1 MKPVLDKLHQNLKSI
16 VKKVKRYIKT
26 LWAIA
31 LIFGFAVK
39 SYAQEGIRAPLEL
52 GKIEPYKMEVT
63 YDKTSHLIF
72 PTAIRYVDLGSEYLI
87 AGKAEDAENVLRIK
101 ATARDFEGE
110 TNFSVIT
117 NDGRFYSFNV
127 YYSSYP
133 EVLSYDLLTLQ
144 KAVGKASG
152 NDVLFEELGNNSP
165 SLAGLLLKTI
175 YSKDKRIVK
184 HIGAKSYGIQFILKG
199 IYIHNG
205 KYYFH
210 TELRNRTNV
219 PFHIDFVNFKAV
231 DKKIAKRTVVQER
244 PIIPLRIYKPLN
256 EIAGK
261 TVEQNVFLL
270 DQFTIDGDKIL
281 LIEIFEKN
289 GGRHQ
294 TLQVE
299 NLDLLKARLV
309 NDMHLKF

>member
-1 MKPVLDKLHQNLKSI
+1 MKNH
-16 VKKVKRYIKT
+16 IKT
-26 LWAIA
+26 FWAFA
-31 LIFGFAVK
+31 LIIGFAVNTF
-39 SYAQEGIRAPLEL
+39 AQDSIKAPLAL
-52 GKIEPYKMEVT
+52 GKIEPYQMQVT
-63 YDKTSHLIF
+63 YDKTTHLIF

-87 AGKAEDAENVLRIK
+87 AGKADDAENVLRVK
-101 ATARDFEGE
+101 ASVKDFETE

-127 YYSSYP
+127 HYSPYP
-133 EVLSYDLLTLQ
+133 EALSYDLLTMQ
-144 KAVGKASG
+144 KAVDKKNG

-165 SLAGLLLKTI
+165 SLAGLLLETI
-175 YSKDKRIVK
+175 YKNNNRIVK
-184 HIGAKSYGIQFILKG
+184 HIGAKSFGIQFILKG

-219 PFHIDFVNFKAV
+219 PFQIDFINFKVV
-231 DKKIAKRTVVQER
+231 DKKVAKRTVVQER
-244 PIIPLRIYKPLN
+244 PMIPLRTYKPLD
-256 EIAGK
+256 EIGGK
-261 TVEQNVFLL
+261 AIEQNVFLL
-270 DQFTIDGDKIL
+270 DQFTIADDKVL

-299 NLDLLKARLV
+299 NSDLIKARLI

>member
-1 MKPVLDKLHQNLKSI
+1 MKNYLK
-16 VKKVKRYIKT
+16 T
-26 LWAIA
+26 FWAIA
-31 LIFGFAVK
+31 LILGFAVT
-39 SYAQEGIRAPLEL
+39 SYAQDTIRTPLAL
-52 GKIEPYKMEVT
+52 GKIEPYRMEVT

-72 PTAIRYVDLGSEYLI
+72 PTAIRYVDLGSDYLI
-87 AGKAEDAENVLRIK
+87 AGKAEDAENVLRVK
-101 ATARDFEGE
+101 ASVRDFEPE

-133 EVLSYDLLTLQ
+133 EALSYDLLTMQ
-144 KAVGKASG
+144 KAVDKANG

-165 SLAGLLLKTI
+165 SLAGLLLETI
-175 YSKDKRIVK
+175 YKKDKRIVK
-184 HIGAKSYGIQFILKG
+184 HIGAKSFGIQFILKG

-219 PFHIDFVNFKAV
+219 PFQIDFVNFKVV
-231 DKKIAKRTVVQER
+231 DKKVAKRTVVQER
-244 PIIPLRIYKPLN
+244 PLLPLRTYKPLT
-256 EIAGK
+256 EISGQ
-261 TVEQNVFLL
+261 TTEQNVFLL
-270 DQFTIDGDKIL
+270 DQFTIADDKVL

-299 NLDLLKARLV
+299 NSDLIKARLI

>member
-1 MKPVLDKLHQNLKSI
+1 MKNHLK
-16 VKKVKRYIKT
+16 T
-26 LWAIA
+26 FWAFA
-31 LIFGFAVK
+31 LMIGFAV
-39 SYAQEGIRAPLEL
+39 SSFAQDSIRTPLAL
-52 GKIEPYKMEVT
+52 GKIEPYQMEVT

-72 PTAIRYVDLGSEYLI
+72 PTGIRYVDLGSEYLI
-87 AGKAEDAENVLRIK
+87 AGKAEDAENVLRVK
-101 ATARDFEGE
+101 ASVRDFESE

-133 EVLSYDLLTLQ
+133 DVLSYDLLTMQ
-144 KAVGKASG
+144 KAVDKTNG

-165 SLAGLLLKTI
+165 SLAGLLLETI
-175 YSKDKRIVK
+175 YKNDKRIVK
-184 HIGAKSYGIQFILKG
+184 HIGAKSFGIQFILKG

-210 TELRNRTNV
+210 TELGNRTNV
-219 PFHIDFVNFKAV
+219 PFEIDFINFKIV

-244 PIIPLRIYKPLN
+244 PMIPLRTYKPLDDIN
-256 EIAGK
+256 GK
-261 TVEQNVFLL
+261 STEQNVFLL
-270 DQFTIDGDKIL
+270 DQFTIADDKIL

-299 NLDLLKARLV
+299 NSDLIKARLID
-309 NDMHLKF
+309 DMHLKF

>member
-1 MKPVLDKLHQNLKSI
+1 MKNHLK
-16 VKKVKRYIKT
+16 T
-26 LWAIA
+26 FWTIA
-31 LIFGFAVK
+31 LMIGFAI
-39 SYAQEGIRAPLEL
+39 SSFAQDSIRTPLAL
-52 GKIEPYKMEVT
+52 GKIEPYQMEVT

-72 PTAIRYVDLGSEYLI
+72 PTGIRYVDLGSEYLI
-87 AGKAEDAENVLRIK
+87 AGKAEDAENVLRVK
-101 ATARDFEGE
+101 ASVRDFESE

-133 EVLSYDLLTLQ
+133 DVLSYDLLTMQ
-144 KAVGKASG
+144 KAVDKTNG

-165 SLAGLLLKTI
+165 SLAGLLLETI
-175 YSKDKRIVK
+175 YKNDKRIVK
-184 HIGAKSYGIQFILKG
+184 HIGAKSFGIQFILKG

-210 TELRNRTNV
+210 TELGNRTNV
-219 PFHIDFVNFKAV
+219 PFEIDFINFKIV

-244 PIIPLRIYKPLN
+244 PMIPLITYKPLDGIN
-256 EIAGK
+256 GK
-261 TVEQNVFLL
+261 STEQNVFLL
-270 DQFTIDGDKIL
+270 DQFTITDDKIL

-299 NLDLLKARLV
+299 NSDLIKARLID
-309 NDMHLKF
+309 DMHLKF

>member
-1 MKPVLDKLHQNLKSI
+1 MKNHLK
-16 VKKVKRYIKT
+16 T
-26 LWAIA
+26 FWALA
-31 LIFGFAVK
+31 LILGIAVQ
-39 SYAQEGIRAPLEL
+39 SYAQDSIRTKLAL

-87 AGKAEDAENVLRIK
+87 AGKAEDAENVLRVK
-101 ATARDFEGE
+101 ATVRDFEPE

-133 EVLSYDLLTLQ
+133 EAMSYDLLTMQ
-144 KAVGKASG
+144 KAVDKANG

-165 SLAGLLLKTI
+165 SLAGLLLETI
-175 YSKDKRIVK
+175 YKNDKRIVK
-184 HIGAKSYGIQFILKG
+184 HIGAKSFGIQFILKG

-210 TELRNRTNV
+210 TELRNKTNV
-219 PFHIDFVNFKAV
+219 PFQIDFINFKVV
-231 DKKIAKRTVVQER
+231 DKKVAKRTVVQER
-244 PIIPLRIYKPLN
+244 PMIPLRTYKPLD
-256 EIAGK
+256 EIGGK
-261 TVEQNVFLL
+261 LTEQNVFLL
-270 DQFTIDGDKIL
+270 DQFTIADDKVL

-294 TLQVE
+294 TLQIE
-299 NLDLLKARLV
+299 NSDLIKAHLID
-309 NDMHLKF
+309 DMHLKF

>member
-1 MKPVLDKLHQNLKSI
+1 MKNILK
-16 VKKVKRYIKT
+16 T
-26 LWAIA
+26 FWAIA
-31 LIFGFAVK
+31 LILGFAVQ
-39 SYAQEGIRAPLEL
+39 SFAQDSIRTPLAL

-87 AGKAEDAENVLRIK
+87 AGKAEDAENVLRVK
-101 ATARDFEGE
+101 ATVRDFEPE

-133 EVLSYDLLTLQ
+133 EAMSYDLLTMQ
-144 KAVGKASG
+144 KAVDKANG

-165 SLAGLLLKTI
+165 SLAGLLLETI
-175 YSKDKRIVK
+175 YKNDNRIVK
-184 HIGAKSYGIQFILKG
+184 HIGAKSFGIQFILKG

-210 TELRNRTNV
+210 TELRNKTNV
-219 PFHIDFVNFKAV
+219 PFQIDFINFKVV
-231 DKKIAKRTVVQER
+231 DKKVAKRTVVQER
-244 PIIPLRIYKPLN
+244 PMIPLRTYKTLD
-256 EIAGK
+256 EIGGK
-261 TVEQNVFLL
+261 LTEQNVFLL
-270 DQFTIDGDKIL
+270 DQFTIADDKVL

-299 NLDLLKARLV
+299 NSDLIKARLI

>member
-1 MKPVLDKLHQNLKSI
+1 MKNHF
-16 VKKVKRYIKT
+16 RT
-26 LWAIA
+26 LWAFA
-31 LIFGFAVK
+31 LIIGFAISSFAQDSAK
-39 SYAQEGIRAPLEL
+39 SSLTL
-52 GKIEPYKMEVT
+52 GKIEPFYMEVT

-87 AGKAEDAENVLRIK
+87 AGKAEDAENVLRVK
-101 ATARDFEGE
+101 ASVKEFEPE

-117 NDGRFYSFNV
+117 DDGRFYSFNV
-127 YYSSYP
+127 HYSSFP
-133 EVLSYDLLTLQ
+133 EVLSYDLLTMQ
-144 KAVGKASG
+144 KAVDKAGG

-165 SLAGLLLKTI
+165 SLAGLLLETI
-175 YSKDKRIVK
+175 YKNDKRIVK
-184 HIGAKSYGIQFILKG
+184 HIGSKSFGIQFILKG

-210 TELRNRTNV
+210 TELVNRTNV
-219 PFHIDFVNFKAV
+219 PFQIDFINFKVV
-231 DKKIAKRTVVQER
+231 DKKIAKRTVVQEK
-244 PIIPLRIYKPLN
+244 PMIPLRTYKPLS
-256 EIAGK
+256 EIDGK
-261 TVEQNVFLL
+261 TAEQNVFLL
-270 DQFTIDGDKIL
+270 DQFSIADDKML

-299 NLDLLKARLV
+299 NSDLIKARLI

>member
-1 MKPVLDKLHQNLKSI
+1 MKNHLK
-16 VKKVKRYIKT
+16 T
-26 LWAIA
+26 FWAFA
-31 LIFGFAVK
+31 LILGFAVQ
-39 SYAQEGIRAPLEL
+39 SYAQDSIRTPLAL

-87 AGKAEDAENVLRIK
+87 AGKAEDAENVLRVK
-101 ATARDFEGE
+101 ASVRDFEAE

-133 EVLSYDLLTLQ
+133 EALSYDLLTMQ
-144 KAVGKASG
+144 KAVDKANG

-165 SLAGLLLKTI
+165 SLAGLLLETI
-175 YSKDKRIVK
+175 YKKDKRIVK
-184 HIGAKSYGIQFILKG
+184 HIGAKSFGIQFILKG

-219 PFHIDFVNFKAV
+219 PFQIDFVNFKVV
-231 DKKIAKRTVVQER
+231 DKKVAKRTVVQER
-244 PIIPLRIYKPLN
+244 PMIPLRTYKPLD
-256 EIAGK
+256 EIGGK
-261 TVEQNVFLL
+261 TTEQNVFLL
-270 DQFTIDGDKIL
+270 DQFTIADDKVL

-294 TLQVE
+294 TLQIE
-299 NLDLLKARLV
+299 NSDLIKARLID
-309 NDMHLKF
+309 DMHLKF

>member
-1 MKPVLDKLHQNLKSI
+1 MKNHLK
-16 VKKVKRYIKT
+16 T
-26 LWAIA
+26 FWAIA
-31 LIFGFAVK
+31 LILGFAVQ
-39 SYAQEGIRAPLEL
+39 SYAQDSIRTPLAL
-52 GKIEPYKMEVT
+52 GKIEPYRMEVT

-87 AGKAEDAENVLRIK
+87 AGKAEDAENVLRVK
-101 ATARDFEGE
+101 ASVREFEPE

-133 EVLSYDLLTLQ
+133 EAMSYDLLTMQ
-144 KAVGKASG
+144 KAVDKANG

-165 SLAGLLLKTI
+165 SLAGLLLETI
-175 YSKDKRIVK
+175 YKKDKRIIK
-184 HIGAKSYGIQFILKG
+184 HIGAKSFGIQFILKG

-219 PFHIDFVNFKAV
+219 PFEIDFINFKVV
-231 DKKIAKRTVVQER
+231 DKKVAKRTVVQER
-244 PIIPLRIYKPLN
+244 PLTPLRTYKPLDG
-256 EIAGK
+256 IGGQS
-261 TVEQNVFLL
+261 TEQNVFLL
-270 DQFTIDGDKIL
+270 DQFTIADDKVL

-294 TLQVE
+294 ILQVE
-299 NLDLLKARLV
+299 NSDLIKARLI

>member
-1 MKPVLDKLHQNLKSI
+1 MKNHF
-16 VKKVKRYIKT
+16 RTYWAFT
-26 LWAIA
+26 LMI
-31 LIFGFAVK
+31 GFATQ
-39 SYAQEGIRAPLEL
+39 SFAQDSAKTSLAL
-52 GKIEPYKMEVT
+52 GTIEPYSMEVT

-87 AGKAEDAENVLRIK
+87 AGKAEDAENVLRVK
-101 ATARDFEGE
+101 ASIREFAPE

-117 NDGRFYSFNV
+117 NDGHFYSFNV
-127 YYSSYP
+127 NYSSCP
-133 EVLSYDLLTLQ
+133 KTLSYDMQTMQ
-144 KAVGKASG
+144 KAVDKAGG

-175 YSKDKRIVK
+175 YKNDKRIVK
-184 HIGAKSYGIQFILKG
+184 HIGAKSFGIQFILEG

-210 TELRNRTNV
+210 TELANRSNV
-219 PFHIDFVNFKAV
+219 PFQIDFINFKVV

-244 PIIPLRIYKPLN
+244 PMIPIRTYKTLD
-256 EIAGK
+256 EIGGK
-261 TVEQNVFLL
+261 TTEKNVFLL
-270 DQFTIDGDKIL
+270 DQFTISDDKVL

-299 NLDLLKARLV
+299 NSDLIKARLV

>member
-1 MKPVLDKLHQNLKSI
+1 MKNHLK
-16 VKKVKRYIKT
+16 T
-26 LWAIA
+26 FWAFA
-31 LIFGFAVK
+31 LIIGFAVT
-39 SYAQEGIRAPLEL
+39 SYAQDSIRTPLAL
-52 GKIEPYKMEVT
+52 GKIEPYRMEVT

-87 AGKAEDAENVLRIK
+87 AGKAEDAENVLRVK
-101 ATARDFEGE
+101 ASVRNFEPE

-133 EVLSYDLLTLQ
+133 ETMSYDLLTMQ
-144 KAVGKASG
+144 KAVDKANG

-175 YSKDKRIVK
+175 YKKDKRIVK
-184 HIGAKSYGIQFILKG
+184 HIGAKSFGSQFILKG

-210 TELRNRTNV
+210 TELRNKTNV
-219 PFHIDFVNFKAV
+219 PFEIDFINFKVV
-231 DKKIAKRTVVQER
+231 DKKVAKRTVVQEH
-244 PIIPLRIYKPLN
+244 PLTPLRTYKPLN
-256 EIAGK
+256 SIAGK
-261 TVEQNVFLL
+261 TTEQNVFLL
-270 DQFTIDGDKIL
+270 DQFTIADDKVL

-299 NLDLLKARLV
+299 NSDLIKARLI

>member
-1 MKPVLDKLHQNLKSI
+1 MKNHLKI
-16 VKKVKRYIKT
+16 F
-26 LWAIA
+26 WAFA
-31 LIFGFAVK
+31 LILGFAVQ
-39 SYAQEGIRAPLEL
+39 SSAQDSAKTPLAL

-87 AGKAEDAENVLRIK
+87 AGKAEDAENVLRVK
-101 ATARDFEGE
+101 ASVRDFEAE

-127 YYSSYP
+127 YYSGYP
-133 EVLSYDLLTLQ
+133 DALSYDLLTMQ
-144 KAVGKASG
+144 KAVDKSNG

-165 SLAGLLLKTI
+165 SLAGLLLETI
-175 YSKDKRIVK
+175 YKKDKRIVK
-184 HIGAKSYGIQFILKG
+184 HIGAKSFGIQFILKG

-219 PFHIDFVNFKAV
+219 PFQIDFVNFKVV
-231 DKKIAKRTVVQER
+231 DKKVAKRTVVQER
-244 PIIPLRIYKPLN
+244 PMIPLRTYKPLDGIN
-256 EIAGK
+256 GK
-261 TVEQNVFLL
+261 STEQNVFLL
-270 DQFTIDGDKIL
+270 DQFTIADDKVL

-294 TLQVE
+294 TLQIE
-299 NLDLLKARLV
+299 NSDLIKARLI

>member
-1 MKPVLDKLHQNLKSI
+1 MKNHLK
-16 VKKVKRYIKT
+16 T
-26 LWAIA
+26 FWAFA
-31 LIFGFAVK
+31 LILGFAVQ
-39 SYAQEGIRAPLEL
+39 SYAQDSARTKLAL

-87 AGKAEDAENVLRIK
+87 AGKAEDAENVLRVK
-101 ATARDFEGE
+101 AAVRDFEPE

-133 EVLSYDLLTLQ
+133 EAMSYDLLTMQ
-144 KAVGKASG
+144 KAVDKANS

-165 SLAGLLLKTI
+165 SLADLLLETI
-175 YSKDKRIVK
+175 YKKDKRIVK
-184 HIGAKSYGIQFILKG
+184 HIGAKSFGIQFILKG

-219 PFHIDFVNFKAV
+219 PFQIDFVNFKVV
-231 DKKIAKRTVVQER
+231 DKKVAKRTVVQER
-244 PIIPLRIYKPLN
+244 PMIPLRTYKPLDD
-256 EIAGK
+256 IAGK
-261 TVEQNVFLL
+261 TIEQNVFLL
-270 DQFTIDGDKIL
+270 DQFTIADDKVL

-299 NLDLLKARLV
+299 NSDLIKAHLI

>member
-1 MKPVLDKLHQNLKSI
+1 MKNHLK
-16 VKKVKRYIKT
+16 T
-26 LWAIA
+26 FWAFA
-31 LIFGFAVK
+31 LILGFAVTT
-39 SYAQEGIRAPLEL
+39 YAQDSATAKIPLAL
-52 GKIEPYKMEVT
+52 GKIEPYRMEVT

-87 AGKAEDAENVLRIK
+87 AGKADDAENVLRVK
-101 ATARDFEGE
+101 ASVRDFEPE

-133 EVLSYDLLTLQ
+133 EAMSYDLLTMQ
-144 KAVGKASG
+144 KMVDKANG

-165 SLAGLLLKTI
+165 SLAGLLLETI
-175 YSKDKRIVK
+175 YKKDKRIVK
-184 HIGAKSYGIQFILKG
+184 HIGAKSFGIQFILKG

-210 TELRNRTNV
+210 TELRNKTNV
-219 PFHIDFVNFKAV
+219 PFEIDFINFKVV
-231 DKKIAKRTVVQER
+231 DKKVAKRTVVQE
-244 PIIPLRIYKPLN
+244 IPLTPLRTYKPLDG
-256 EIAGK
+256 IKGK
-261 TVEQNVFLL
+261 STEQNVFLL
-270 DQFTIDGDKIL
+270 DQFTIADDKIL

-299 NLDLLKARLV
+299 NSDLIKARLID
-309 NDMHLKF
+309 DMHLKF

>member
-1 MKPVLDKLHQNLKSI
+1 MKN
-16 VKKVKRYIKT
+16 YIKIF
-26 LWAIA
+26 WAIA
-31 LIFGFAVK
+31 LILGFAVP
-39 SYAQEGIRAPLEL
+39 SYAQDSIKTPLAL
-52 GKIEPYKMEVT
+52 GKIEPYRMEVT

-87 AGKAEDAENVLRIK
+87 AGKAEDAENVLRVK
-101 ATARDFEGE
+101 ASVRDFETE

-133 EVLSYDLLTLQ
+133 EAMSYDLLTMQ
-144 KAVGKASG
+144 KAVDKANG

-165 SLAGLLLKTI
+165 SLAGLLLETI
-175 YSKDKRIVK
+175 YKKNKRIVK
-184 HIGAKSYGIQFILKG
+184 HIGAKSFGIQFILKG

-219 PFHIDFVNFKAV
+219 PFEIDFINFKVV
-231 DKKIAKRTVVQER
+231 DKKVAKRTVVQER
-244 PIIPLRIYKPLN
+244 PLTPLRTYKPLDG
-256 EIAGK
+256 IAGK
-261 TVEQNVFLL
+261 STEQNVFLL
-270 DQFTIDGDKIL
+270 DQFTIADDKVL

-294 TLQVE
+294 TLQIE
-299 NLDLLKARLV
+299 NSDLIKARLI

>member
-1 MKPVLDKLHQNLKSI
+1 MKNNLK
-16 VKKVKRYIKT
+16 T
-26 LWAIA
+26 FWAIA
-31 LIFGFAVK
+31 LILGFAVQ
-39 SYAQEGIRAPLEL
+39 SFAQDSIRTPLAL

-87 AGKAEDAENVLRIK
+87 AGKAEDAENVLRVK
-101 ATARDFEGE
+101 ATVRDFEPE

-127 YYSSYP
+127 SYSSYP
-133 EVLSYDLLTLQ
+133 EAMSYDLLTMQ
-144 KAVGKASG
+144 KAVDKANG

-165 SLAGLLLKTI
+165 SLAGLLLETI
-175 YSKDKRIVK
+175 YKNDKRIVK
-184 HIGAKSYGIQFILKG
+184 HIGAKSFGIQFILKG

-210 TELRNRTNV
+210 TELRNKTNV
-219 PFHIDFVNFKAV
+219 PFQIDFINFKVV
-231 DKKIAKRTVVQER
+231 DKKVAKRTVVQER
-244 PIIPLRIYKPLN
+244 PMIPLRTYKPLD
-256 EIAGK
+256 EIGGK
-261 TVEQNVFLL
+261 LTEQNVFLL
-270 DQFTIDGDKIL
+270 DQFTIADDKVL

-299 NLDLLKARLV
+299 NSDLIKARLI

>member
-1 MKPVLDKLHQNLKSI
+1 MKNHLK
-16 VKKVKRYIKT
+16 T
-26 LWAIA
+26 FWAIA
-31 LIFGFAVK
+31 LILGFAVQ
-39 SYAQEGIRAPLEL
+39 SYAQDSIRTPLAL

-87 AGKAEDAENVLRIK
+87 AGKAEDAENVLRVK
-101 ATARDFEGE
+101 ATVKDFETE

-133 EVLSYDLLTLQ
+133 EVLSYDLLTMQ
-144 KAVGKASG
+144 KAVDKANG

-165 SLAGLLLKTI
+165 SLAGLLLETI
-175 YSKDKRIVK
+175 YNKDKRIVK
-184 HIGAKSYGIQFILKG
+184 HIGAKSFGIQFILKG

-219 PFHIDFVNFKAV
+219 PFQIDFINFKVV
-231 DKKIAKRTVVQER
+231 DKKVAKRTVVQER
-244 PIIPLRIYKPLN
+244 PMIPLRTYKPLD
-256 EIAGK
+256 EIGGK
-261 TVEQNVFLL
+261 SIEQNVFLL
-270 DQFTIDGDKIL
+270 DQFTIADDKVL

-289 GGRHQ
+289 GDRHQ
-294 TLQVE
+294 TLQIE
-299 NLDLLKARLV
+299 NSDLIKARLI

>member
-1 MKPVLDKLHQNLKSI
+1 MKNHF
-16 VKKVKRYIKT
+16 KT
-26 LWAIA
+26 FWAIA
-31 LIFGFAVK
+31 LILGFAVQ
-39 SYAQEGIRAPLEL
+39 SYAQDSANAKTPLAL

-87 AGKAEDAENVLRIK
+87 AGKAEDAENVLRVK
-101 ATARDFEGE
+101 ATVRDFEPE

-133 EVLSYDLLTLQ
+133 EAMSYDLLTMQ
-144 KAVGKASG
+144 KAVDKANG

-165 SLAGLLLKTI
+165 SLAGLLLETI
-175 YSKDKRIVK
+175 YKNDKRIVK
-184 HIGAKSYGIQFILKG
+184 HIGAKSFGIQFILKG
-199 IYIHNG
+199 IFIHNG

-210 TELRNRTNV
+210 TELRNKTNV
-219 PFHIDFVNFKAV
+219 PFQIDFINFKVV
-231 DKKIAKRTVVQER
+231 DKKVAKRTVVQER
-244 PIIPLRIYKPLN
+244 PMIPLRTYKPLD
-256 EIAGK
+256 EIGGK
-261 TVEQNVFLL
+261 LTEQNVFLL
-270 DQFTIDGDKIL
+270 DQFTIADDKVL

-294 TLQVE
+294 TLEVE
-299 NLDLLKARLV
+299 NSDLIKARLI

>member
-1 MKPVLDKLHQNLKSI
+1 MKNHLK
-16 VKKVKRYIKT
+16 T
-26 LWAIA
+26 FWTIA
-31 LIFGFAVK
+31 LMIGFAI
-39 SYAQEGIRAPLEL
+39 SSFAQDSIRTPLAL
-52 GKIEPYKMEVT
+52 GKIEPYQMEVT

-72 PTAIRYVDLGSEYLI
+72 PTGIRYVDLGSEYLI
-87 AGKAEDAENVLRIK
+87 AGKAEDAENVLRVK
-101 ATARDFEGE
+101 ASVRAFEPE

-133 EVLSYDLLTLQ
+133 EVLSYDLLTMQ
-144 KAVGKASG
+144 KAVDKANG

-165 SLAGLLLKTI
+165 SLAGLLLETI
-175 YSKDKRIVK
+175 YNMDKRIVK
-184 HIGAKSYGIQFILKG
+184 HIGAKSFGIQFILKG

-219 PFHIDFVNFKAV
+219 PFQIDFVNFKVV

-244 PIIPLRIYKPLN
+244 PMIPLRTYKPLD
-256 EIAGK
+256 EIGGK
-261 TVEQNVFLL
+261 AIEQNVFLL
-270 DQFTIDGDKIL
+270 DQFTIDDDKIL

-294 TLQVE
+294 TLQIE
-299 NLDLLKARLV
+299 NSDLIKARLI